1 MPKHVTALQLSSF
14 ARAAVVRDA
23 PEVQG
28 KGMYRTRRGVSHPRG
43 AVFQARFQ
51 YRTTRLRKALGETFP
66 TPTFV
71 GTGTFPTVEISSI
84 EIRPGGV

>member
-1 MPKHVTALQLSSF
+1 MPKHVTALQLGSF

-66 TPTFV
+66 TPILF
-71 GTGTFPTVEISSI
+71 GTDTIPTMEISTM
-84 EIRPGGV
+84 ENRPRGV